1 MLVMK
6 RCNKNKCIQ
15 YTLFQIEINSKENKI
30 GKVIDTVWSG
40 ISILN
45 TAVREGFTEVT
56 FEQSLKECKEGLL
69 HIQQENL
76 WKEMPQLTVG
86 GGT

>member
-15 YTLFQIEINSKENKI
+15 YTLFQIEINAKENKI

-56 FEQSLKECKEGLL
+56 FEQSLKERKEGLL
-69 HIQQENL
+69 HIQQKNL
-76 WKEMPQLTVG
+76 WTEVPQLIGG